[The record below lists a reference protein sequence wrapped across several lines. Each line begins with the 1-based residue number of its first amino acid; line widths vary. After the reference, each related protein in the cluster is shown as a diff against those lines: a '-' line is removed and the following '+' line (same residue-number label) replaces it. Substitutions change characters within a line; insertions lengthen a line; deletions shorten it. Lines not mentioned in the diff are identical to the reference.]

1 MNASANDSV
10 EDDVIALAGIY
21 QAVDL
26 VRQTAREGTPEQ
38 SAFHASIDS
47 VFHFDADSAAAVYG
61 GMAGLRCGLKTLLEQ
76 LGRRDLKP
84 DPELT
89 AYAANLMFLE
99 RKLTRLP
106 WMLETLRAEIE
117 AARGMARSNDLDDPA
132 VIANLAHAYS
142 QTLSRL
148 TPRILVQG
156 EPGLLKNP
164 EVANRIRALLLAG
177 IRAAVL
183 WRQTGGSRLRLLFRR
198 KRIVRGARMA
208 LSMVEG

>member
-1 MNASANDSV
+1 
-10 EDDVIALAGIY
+10 
-21 QAVDL
+21 
-26 VRQTAREGTPEQ
+26 
-38 SAFHASIDS
+38 
-47 VFHFDADSAAAVYG
+47 
-61 GMAGLRCGLKTLLEQ
+61 
-76 LGRRDLKP
+76 
-84 DPELT
+84 
-89 AYAANLMFLE
+89 
-99 RKLTRLP
+99 
-106 WMLETLRAEIE
+106 
-117 AARGMARSNDLDDPA
+117 MARSNDLDDPA